1 MPKIICYRCQ
11 QDGHKARDCPNTQL
25 RGSTLKLCYHCGK
38 SGHIKKI
45 VFIWVYLFQVEHLI
59 GPSC

>member
-38 SGHIKKI
+38 SGHIKKNCFYLG
-45 VFIWVYLFQVEHLI
+45 VFIPGRTFNW
-59 GPSC
+59 S